1 MDYST
6 MKSDEKAILLEK
18 GGSDDPPFVVY
29 NIPPQI
35 ESQKKCNLNRFKCA
49 VKTF

>member
-1 MDYST
+1 MT
-6 MKSDEKAILLEK
+6 KSDEKAILVKKE
-18 GGSDDPPFVVY
+18 GSDDPSFVVY
-29 NIPPQI
+29 TIPPQN

>member
-1 MDYST
+1 MSRLD
-6 MKSDEKAILLEK
+6 DDDDDDDVDNIL
-18 GGSDDPPFVVY
+18 
-29 NIPPQI
+29 PPQN